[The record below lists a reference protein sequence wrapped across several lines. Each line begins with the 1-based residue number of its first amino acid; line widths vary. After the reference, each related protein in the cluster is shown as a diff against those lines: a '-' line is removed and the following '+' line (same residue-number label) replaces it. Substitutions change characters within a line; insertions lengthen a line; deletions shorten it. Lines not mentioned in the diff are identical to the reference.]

1 MREPLDVH
9 QCGALA
15 DRLFHGR
22 IGKVDDQ
29 RSGLTETDNL
39 DGVDPRPAVDLVCS
53 FRITDDQVI
62 VAGATVDDVDTE
74 IALKMVVAAIAIER
88 IVAAIAAE
96 IVDQS
101 AAGDGVLARAADIAK
116 AAPR

>member
-1 MREPLDVH
+1 MKKPLDVH

-53 FRITDDQVI
+53 FRVAGDELV
-62 VAGATVDDVDTE
+62 VAGAAIDDVETE
-74 IALKMVVAAIAIER
+74 IPIQDVVPAIAVEG

-96 IVDQS
+96 IVGQT
-101 AAGDGVLARAADIAK
+101 
-116 AAPR
+116 APPVMVSLPEPPI